1 MTDPTERDPTLP
13 SSYPEPS
20 LGGGVEPAGQLRAE
34 ESASVETEDDNPE
47 AQGLATADEPTETD
61 IPADLTVEDN
71 AAQDGESDEGEE
83 DDDEGEEDD
92 DEAAYE
98 APVAAG
104 AAGAAGAAAGAAG
117 ARPDARRP
125 DGRKPAAPAGPTP
138 SETAVHVSDRASAAF
153 VIVVVLAFAA
163 ILGYG
168 LLGGV
173 GGFLTPIPTP
183 APLPSEAPSTGP
195 SVAPSAAPSGSVAP
209 NGSAAPSAVPSAS
222 GGASSAAPSPSPA
235 ESAAP
240 TPSPAPSPSPSS

>member
-61 IPADLTVEDN
+61 VPQVD
-71 AAQDGESDEGEE
+71 AAVAEGELKASEEGDEDEGDEGDE
-83 DDDEGEEDD
+83 DDEETD
-92 DEAAYE
+92 YE
-98 APVAAG
+98 TPIAAG
-104 AAGAAGAAAGAAG
+104 AAGAAGAATQAAG

-153 VIVVVLAFAA
+153 VIVVVLAFVA

-209 NGSAAPSAVPSAS
+209 SGSAAPSAVPSAS

-235 ESAAP
+235 PSAAP